1 MRKRQIY
8 SGLIIA
14 AFACICGGCG
24 KNTESEADKS
34 TVETIVYQ
42 ETESVQ
48 DGTGDTQE
56 AVEETSETIQ
66 GAVDYEEIYSSLIK
80 DYAQLLLSGE
90 AENPLVVDGGVAV
103 QSIYS
108 IFGQDEAPAQVGYR
122 IEDLSGDGI
131 PELLIG
137 DVQSMENGI
146 GYGSLLYAVYTCKE
160 QEPVLSFCGYERSSY
175 QFLGNGR
182 VLNQG
187 SSGAAY
193 SCFGTFHLSTDG
205 TELVCEDFYFTSPK
219 DDSFAEIGCY
229 HDTTDEW
236 EIERAEEV
244 SEDAFWDL
252 ENTLLQQ
259 IQMLEFM
266 PFSEY
271 IEMQGTEISDVE
283 EPETDTEVYVGWNSD
298 STIIFY
304 ADAIVEDFKIL
315 SLSLETVDE
324 NGKCTF
330 LVEEERCYG
339 TLVPRAPLI
348 LGLEMIGTIPNNGIS
363 YINSRGETKTYA
375 IEVSGYDGSLFL
387 TEIDI

>member
-1 MRKRQIY
+1 MRKKQIY

-14 AFACICGGCG
+14 AFACICSGCG

-48 DGTGDTQE
+48 DETGDTQE

-66 GAVDYEEIYSSLIK
+66 EAVDYEEIYSSLLK

-90 AENPLVVDGGVAV
+90 AKNPLVVDGGVAI

-108 IFGQDEAPAQVGYR
+108 IFGRDEAPAQVGYR

-137 DVQSMENGI
+137 DVQSMENGL
-146 GYGSLLYAVYTCKE
+146 GYGSQLYAVYTCKE
-160 QEPVLSFCGYERSSY
+160 QEPVLSFYDYERNSY

-219 DDSFAEIGCY
+219 DDSFGEIGCY

-236 EIERAEEV
+236 EIEKAEEV
-244 SEDAFWDL
+244 SEDSFWDL
-252 ENTLLQQ
+252 ENTLQEQ
-259 IQMLEFM
+259 VQMLEFM

-271 IEMQGTEISDVE
+271 IGMQGMETYNTGESDA
-283 EPETDTEVYVGWNSD
+283 DTEVYVDWNSD
-298 STIIFY
+298 SAVIFY
-304 ADAIVEDFKIL
+304 ADATVDDFKVL
-315 SLSLETVDE
+315 SLSLEEVDE
-324 NGKCTF
+324 NGKYTF
-330 LVEEERCYG
+330 LVEQEKNYG
-339 TLVPRAPLI
+339 TIVPGEPLI
-348 LGLEMIGTIPNNGIS
+348 LNMEMIGTIPNNGIS
-363 YINSRGETKTYA
+363 YVNSRGETKTFA

>member
-1 MRKRQIY
+1 MRKKQIY

-14 AFACICGGCG
+14 AFACICSGCG

-34 TVETIVYQ
+34 TVETIAYQ

-66 GAVDYEEIYSSLIK
+66 EVVEYEEIYSSLLK

-90 AENPLVVDGGVAV
+90 AENPLVVDGGVAI

-108 IFGQDEAPAQVGYR
+108 IFGRDEAPAQVGYR
-122 IEDLSGDGI
+122 IEDVSGDGI

-137 DVQSMENGI
+137 DVQSMENGL
-146 GYGSLLYAVYTCKE
+146 GYGSQLYAVYTCKE
-160 QEPVLSFCGYERSSY
+160 QEPALSFCGYERNSY

-219 DDSFAEIGCY
+219 DDSFEEIGCY

-236 EIERAEEV
+236 EIEKAEEV
-244 SEDAFWDL
+244 SEDSFWDL
-252 ENTLLQQ
+252 ENTLQEKV
-259 IQMLEFM
+259 QMLELM

-271 IEMQGTEISDVE
+271 IEMQGMETYNAE
-283 EPETDTEVYVGWNSD
+283 ESNADTEVYVDWNSD
-298 STIIFY
+298 STVIFY
-304 ADAIVEDFKIL
+304 ADATVDDFKVL
-315 SLSLETVDE
+315 SLSLEEVDE
-324 NGKCTF
+324 NGKYTF
-330 LVEEERCYG
+330 LVEQEKNYG
-339 TLVPRAPLI
+339 TIVPDEPLVLNM
-348 LGLEMIGTIPNNGIS
+348 EMIGTIPNNGIS
-363 YINSRGETKTYA
+363 YVNSRGETKTFA
-375 IEVSGYDGSLFL
+375 IETSGYDGSLFL

>member
-1 MRKRQIY
+1 MRKKQIY

-14 AFACICGGCG
+14 AFACICSGCG

-34 TVETIVYQ
+34 TVETIAYQ

-48 DGTGDTQE
+48 DGTGDTQD
-56 AVEETSETIQ
+56 AVEETSGTIQ
-66 GAVDYEEIYSSLIK
+66 EAVEYEEIYSSLLK

-90 AENPLVVDGGVAV
+90 AENPLVVDGGVAI

-108 IFGQDEAPAQVGYR
+108 IFGRDEAPAQVGYR

-137 DVQSMENGI
+137 DVQSMENGL

-160 QEPVLSFCGYERSSY
+160 QEPVLSFCGYERNSY

-219 DDSFAEIGCY
+219 DDSFEEIGCY

-236 EIERAEEV
+236 EIEKAEEV
-244 SEDAFWDL
+244 SEDSFWDL
-252 ENTLLQQ
+252 ENTLQEKV
-259 IQMLEFM
+259 QMLELM

-271 IEMQGTEISDVE
+271 IEMQGMETYNAEESDA
-283 EPETDTEVYVGWNSD
+283 DTEVYVDWNSD
-298 STIIFY
+298 STVIFY
-304 ADAIVEDFKIL
+304 ADAAVDDFKVL
-315 SLSLETVDE
+315 SLSLEEVDE
-324 NGKCTF
+324 NGKYTF
-330 LVEEERCYG
+330 LVEQEKNYG
-339 TLVPRAPLI
+339 TIVPGEPLVLNM
-348 LGLEMIGTIPNNGIS
+348 EMIGTIPNNGIS
-363 YINSRGETKTYA
+363 YVNSRGETKTFA
-375 IEVSGYDGSLFL
+375 IETSGYDGSLFL

>member
-1 MRKRQIY
+1 MRKKQIY

-14 AFACICGGCG
+14 AFACICSGCG

-56 AVEETSETIQ
+56 AVEETSGTIQ
-66 GAVDYEEIYSSLIK
+66 EAVEYEEIYSSLLK

-90 AENPLVVDGGVAV
+90 AENPLVVDGGVAI

-108 IFGQDEAPAQVGYR
+108 IFGRDEAPAQVGYR

-137 DVQSMENGI
+137 DVQSMENGL

-160 QEPVLSFCGYERSSY
+160 QEPALSFCGYERNSY

-219 DDSFAEIGCY
+219 DDSFEEIGCY
-229 HDTTDEW
+229 HDTTGEW
-236 EIERAEEV
+236 EIEKAEEV
-244 SEDAFWDL
+244 SEDSFWDL
-252 ENTLLQQ
+252 ENTLQEKV
-259 IQMLEFM
+259 QMLELM

-271 IEMQGTEISDVE
+271 IEMQGMETYNAEESDA
-283 EPETDTEVYVGWNSD
+283 DTEVYVNWNSD
-298 STIIFY
+298 STVIFY
-304 ADAIVEDFKIL
+304 ADAAVDDFKVL
-315 SLSLETVDE
+315 SLSLEEVDE
-324 NGKCTF
+324 NGKYTF
-330 LVEEERCYG
+330 LVEQEKNYG
-339 TLVPRAPLI
+339 TIVPGEPLVLNM
-348 LGLEMIGTIPNNGIS
+348 EMIGTIPNNGIS
-363 YINSRGETKTYA
+363 YVNSRGETKTFA
-375 IEVSGYDGSLFL
+375 IETSGYDGSLFL